1 MAGFGSNLNS
11 SGPVIGYNPLSV
23 GMKPG
28 TSPYLGSI
36 SNTSKLAST
45 SPFSAQQKPPTQNLG
60 AQGIL
65 ATGKGP
71 GGAAY
76 GQNLATY
83 AGRSVPATA
92 GRLAVQSFPDWTE
105 SVRAERG
112 GGNAPSTGIPQTLL
126 GQAQGGQPYS
136 PTPPPAPPATS
147 NVNQTAS
154 PQQQF
159 SIEQLFATPQGGL
172 QY

>member
-83 AGRSVPATA
+83 AGGQFLQPQ
-92 GRLAVQSFPDWTE
+92 GGLQFNPFQIGQSQFGQN
-105 SVRAERG
+105 VG

-159 SIEQLFATPQGGL
+159 SIEQLFASPQGGL